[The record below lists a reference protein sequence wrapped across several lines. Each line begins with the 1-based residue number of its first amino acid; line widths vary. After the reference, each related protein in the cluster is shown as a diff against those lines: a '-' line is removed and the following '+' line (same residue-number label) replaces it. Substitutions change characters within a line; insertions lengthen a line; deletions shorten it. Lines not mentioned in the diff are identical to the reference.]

1 MTSFVLAAVIAASP
15 GPHRLKWDPRID
27 LPVTAVLGAGW
38 LVSEFAVKA
47 QLAPDACRWCA
58 TNAFDTG
65 VRRLFNP
72 TLEPSASGLRPAA
85 TASDLIGFV
94 GVPLIVAGLDASLNL
109 VVHPVERARSS
120 RVRCEE
126 YTPLS
131 WARWGRS
138 DVGLR
143 RSRC

>member
-72 TLEPSASGLRPAA
+72 TLESRALLAFGPRPPRRTSSASS
-85 TASDLIGFV
+85 AS
-94 GVPLIVAGLDASLNL
+94 
-109 VVHPVERARSS
+109 R
-120 RVRCEE
+120 
-126 YTPLS
+126 
-131 WARWGRS
+131 
-138 DVGLR
+138 
-143 RSRC
+143 